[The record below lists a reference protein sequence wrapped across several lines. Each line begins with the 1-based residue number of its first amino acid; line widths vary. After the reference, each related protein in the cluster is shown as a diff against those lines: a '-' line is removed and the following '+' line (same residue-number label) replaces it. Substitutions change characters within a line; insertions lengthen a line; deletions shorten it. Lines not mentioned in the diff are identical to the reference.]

1 MSTHNEPVDD
11 KAHIRHE
18 LDLTSAKWIRAEA
31 ESLVLED
38 CVEYASVLHT
48 DGNTYW
54 AMRHGGKTLVFTQSE
69 WDAFLAGV
77 RAGEFDLPS

>member
-1 MSTHNEPVDD
+1 MSEPVDN

-18 LDLTSAKWIRAEA
+18 LDLTSAKWILAGAEGIA
-31 ESLVLED
+31 PED
-38 CVEYASVLHT
+38 CMEYTSVPHT

-54 AMRHGGKTLVFTQSE
+54 AMRHGGTTLVFTQTE

-77 RAGEFDLPS
+77 RDGQFNLPD